1 MTVALFKSVLK
12 TDEGD
17 TVWDKLKQKIV
28 DAAEAPAHIA
38 DGWYQDA
45 AEALEAHE
53 LAKLEAD
60 NAKLEANIAA
70 EQAKLDGRTKAARE
84 LKAKGAQVELKTDG
98 PTVEEFVAAG
108 YQAANYP
115 PDGYTSRSTPDEID
129 AAIKAQAPADPPAA

>member
-17 TVWDKLKQKIV
+17 TVWDKLKQVVV

-70 EQAKLDGRTKAARE
+70 EQAKLDGRTKAARG
-84 LKAKGAQVELKTDG
+84 LKAKQDPNAATAASE
-98 PTVEEFVAAG
+98 PVAPVSDSGTAE
-108 YQAANYP
+108 Q
-115 PDGYTSRSTPDEID
+115 S
-129 AAIKAQAPADPPAA
+129 